1 MSLDRDK
8 LQKTLRNL
16 DSVDY
21 IDLAKLMNMGVDDLL
36 IAIDKEI
43 VQEYK
48 AIYKKNAYKIAFY
61 NKEKTKE
68 FFTSQIIDLGM
79 LCQHVIKDI
88 KETLKDEHNKFGHV
102 AFHSAWL
109 LNRGY

>member
-1 MSLDRDK
+1 MLNRDK
-8 LQKTLRNL
+8 LQETLRNL
-16 DSVDY
+16 ES
-21 IDLAKLMNMGVDDLL
+21 IDLIDCAKLMDMSVDDLL
-36 IAIDKEI
+36 IVIRDEI
-43 VQEYK
+43 LPEYT
-48 AIYKKNAYKIAFY
+48 AIYKKNAYKIPFY
-61 NKEKTKE
+61 NREKTKA

-88 KETLKDEHNKFGHV
+88 RETMKDKHNQFGHT

>member
-1 MSLDRDK
+1 MLNRDK
-8 LQKTLRNL
+8 LQETLRNL
-16 DSVDY
+16 ENVD
-21 IDLAKLMNMGVDDLL
+21 INDLARMMNMGVDDLL
-36 IAIDKEI
+36 LGIRDEI
-43 VQEYK
+43 LPEYQS
-48 AIYKKNAYKIAFY
+48 IYKKNAYKIPFY
-61 NKEKTKE
+61 NREKTKA

-88 KETLKDEHNKFGHV
+88 RETMKDKHNQFGHT